1 VVNFWIEVRAVV
13 REEIRRVRAKALGMI
28 RRGVLRSSKLTGA
41 VQTAQVATLSD
52 TVRDEVELFEP
63 YGFTSAPPA
72 GSEGVVLHPGGDTSH
87 PIGLAF
93 GSRSVRPTDLQSG
106 DVVVYSSSGARI
118 HIHGATGAIE
128 IIAAEGQVVALG
140 GEGGEPVAREG
151 DPVLPSETL
160 VTWAG
165 AVQTALN
172 GLGAPVSPLFN
183 AGAQTDFASISAGG
197 TGATST

>member
-1 VVNFWIEVRAVV
+1 VVNFYSEVRAII
-13 REEIRRVRAKALGMI
+13 REELRRLRAKALGMI

-93 GSRSVRPTDLQSG
+93 GSRSVRPTDLVAG
-106 DVVVYSSSGARI
+106 EARVY
-118 HIHGATGAIE
+118 ATGPVTLEPGDGQMIRLGSPAATEFAVLGNALVTFINGLLAAGAAGTVE
-128 IIAAEGQVVALG
+128 GTDGGAAAIAAMQGYATAELPNLLSERVQV
-140 GEGGEPVAREG
+140 E
-151 DPVLPSETL
+151 
-160 VTWAG
+160 
-165 AVQTALN
+165 
-172 GLGAPVSPLFN
+172 
-183 AGAQTDFASISAGG
+183 
-197 TGATST
+197 